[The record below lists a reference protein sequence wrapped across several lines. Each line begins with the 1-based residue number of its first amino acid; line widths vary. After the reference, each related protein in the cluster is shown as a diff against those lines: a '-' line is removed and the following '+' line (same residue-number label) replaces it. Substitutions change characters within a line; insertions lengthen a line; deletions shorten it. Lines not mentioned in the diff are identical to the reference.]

1 MSILIGSA
9 FLTMLSLTL
18 LLSCSSSGGPSLT
31 ESTSHQ
37 HQHQRQYGTAPD
49 AIIEGMPSSSTSH
62 ALLPLPTTR
71 SKDASSTADS
81 AKSPSP
87 ESISFKHV
95 SQVVNSPEV
104 SIQHEVKPIDQLT
117 FVLPCEEC
125 SENSGVPYPYFSVD
139 LLGAANSCWANLSI
153 NGTIAEIRSTDH
165 KQCIS
170 SAYDKDPDFAF
181 GVSTWCYDDT
191 SEYGVLF
198 EFYITLQLTGYAHW
212 RIANGPS
219 IQFSI
224 GLYRDDEG
232 NTAMIRRF
240 GFQVELSMEV
250 AEYGYSATAKSLLG
264 RNVTQA
270 QAMKLRARAEAIRKE
285 LKPEHTWPAP
295 WLPSMRPSTC

>member
-1 MSILIGSA
+1 MSSLLASLSERPCFYRIRPFEINVMFDASRRSSMSILIGSA

-125 SENSGVPYPYFSVD
+125 SENSGVPYPVS
-139 LLGAANSCWANLSI
+139 SSPSISTNLS
-153 NGTIAEIRSTDH
+153 
-165 KQCIS
+165 
-170 SAYDKDPDFAF
+170 Y
-181 GVSTWCYDDT
+181 
-191 SEYGVLF
+191 
-198 EFYITLQLTGYAHW
+198 
-212 RIANGPS
+212 
-219 IQFSI
+219 
-224 GLYRDDEG
+224 
-232 NTAMIRRF
+232 
-240 GFQVELSMEV
+240 
-250 AEYGYSATAKSLLG
+250 
-264 RNVTQA
+264 VT
-270 QAMKLRARAEAIRKE
+270 
-285 LKPEHTWPAP
+285 T
-295 WLPSMRPSTC
+295 

>member
-1 MSILIGSA
+1 M
-9 FLTMLSLTL
+9 
-18 LLSCSSSGGPSLT
+18 
-31 ESTSHQ
+31 
-37 HQHQRQYGTAPD
+37 
-49 AIIEGMPSSSTSH
+49 
-62 ALLPLPTTR
+62 
-71 SKDASSTADS
+71 
-81 AKSPSP
+81 
-87 ESISFKHV
+87 
-95 SQVVNSPEV
+95 
-104 SIQHEVKPIDQLT
+104 
-117 FVLPCEEC
+117 
-125 SENSGVPYPYFSVD
+125 D

-250 AEYGYSATAKSLLG
+250 AEYGCKHSPCFPQTGFKRILVTTMLTYLQTLQLQSRFSVAT
-264 RNVTQA
+264 
-270 QAMKLRARAEAIRKE
+270 
-285 LKPEHTWPAP
+285 
-295 WLPSMRPSTC
+295 